1 MAKQQAPKRTTKTP
15 AAQAS
20 DAPRP
25 RRTTTKKAAQA
36 ASPVPSAQ
44 DIATRAYYRYVERG
58 RVSGFEVE
66 DWLGAEADLA
76 KGLK

>member
-15 AAQAS
+15 AAEVA

-25 RRTTTKKAAQA
+25 RRTRTTKAVTAA
-36 ASPVPSAQ
+36 PSTH
-44 DIATRAYYRYVERG
+44 DIATRAYYRFVERG
-58 RVSGFEVE
+58 RLPGFEVE
-66 DWLGAEADLA
+66 DWLAAEAELT

>member
-1 MAKQQAPKRTTKTP
+1 MAKQQAPKRTTKTS

-25 RRTTTKKAAQA
+25 RRTATKKAAQA
-36 ASPVPSAQ
+36 ASPVLSHS
-44 DIATRAYYRYVERG
+44 DIATRAYYRFVERG
-58 RVSGFEVE
+58 GIPGFEVE
-66 DWLGAEADLA
+66 DWLNAEADLL